1 MLVLC
6 FLFTK
11 HKNQAHCLRK
21 SIIQNAVIFPS
32 WTSKMYLFTDPFWMI
47 QGNVLITITTVC
59 FPSSIEIY
67 DNRLILLVTFMIWFF
82 FKKVSFDLKSTNFEK
97 TKQLLAFFPSTQ
109 TSLLTF
115 TRVPLSLK
123 ANWQV
128 WNWPEH
134 WRRSKRKSSNNLAG
148 HI

>member
-67 DNRLILLVTFMIWFF
+67 DNRLILLVTFIWFF

-97 TKQLLAFFPSTQ
+97 AKEVACFFPFYSNFFANIYTSSFILKSKLASMELTRTLATQ
-109 TSLLTF
+109 
-115 TRVPLSLK
+115 
-123 ANWQV
+123 
-128 WNWPEH
+128 
-134 WRRSKRKSSNNLAG
+134 
-148 HI
+148 